1 MARTLLLVDD
11 EPNILQSLKR
21 LLRRGG
27 YQILTAE
34 SGQEGLKLLE
44 QHKVQVIVSD
54 ARMPGMGGIEF
65 LDKARERWP
74 DCIRIMLS
82 GYTELEAVIQAVNRS
97 AIYKFFTKPWED
109 DRLRDHIEEAFRQYE
124 LQDENHRLTQE
135 LHAANDE
142 LARINQRL
150 EERVDENV
158 KQSALSLVS
167 LKVAQDILEHLP
179 IGIIGISED
188 NLISSVNQYAL
199 KLLNDGKNG
208 VVGLMAD
215 DVLPAET
222 LKTHSTPGQNIQPA
236 DKVTL
241 SNGRIVAVQ
250 HYQIKNGSGVNAKIL
265 VIQQQGEAS

>member
-1 MARTLLLVDD
+1 MGRILLLVDD

-97 AIYKFFTKPWED
+97 AIYKFFTKPWDD

-135 LHAANDE
+135 LHLANEE
-142 LARINQRL
+142 LARINQSL
-150 EERVDENV
+150 EERVGENV
-158 KQSALSLVS
+158 KQSVLSLYHLKS
-167 LKVAQDILEHLP
+167 LKRYL
-179 IGIIGISED
+179 
-188 NLISSVNQYAL
+188 SVC
-199 KLLNDGKNG
+199 
-208 VVGLMAD
+208 
-215 DVLPAET
+215 
-222 LKTHSTPGQNIQPA
+222 
-236 DKVTL
+236 L
-241 SNGRIVAVQ
+241 SG
-250 HYQIKNGSGVNAKIL
+250 
-265 VIQQQGEAS
+265 

>member
-1 MARTLLLVDD
+1 MERILLLVDD

-21 LLRRGG
+21 RLRRGG

-65 LDKARERWP
+65 LDRARERWP

-97 AIYKFFTKPWED
+97 AIYKFFTKPWDD

-124 LQDENHRLTQE
+124 LQDENYRLTRE
-135 LHAANDE
+135 LHAANEE
-142 LARINQRL
+142 LARINQGL

-158 KQSALSLVS
+158 KQSVLSLVS
-167 LKVAQDILEHLP
+167 LKIAQEILECLP
-179 IGIIGISED
+179 IGVIGISD
-188 NLISSVNQYAL
+188 DHLISSANQYAL
-199 KLLNDGKNG
+199 KLLNDGKDG
-208 VVGLMAD
+208 LVGLMAS
-215 DVLPAET
+215 DVLPLEM
-222 LKTHSTPGQNIQPA
+222 LKILSAPEQEGQIP
-236 DKVTL
+236 DKVML
-241 SNGRIVAVQ
+241 ADGRIVGVQ
-250 HYQIKNGSGVNAKIL
+250 RYRIKNDSGVNASIL
-265 VIQQQGEAS
+265 VIQQRGEQR

>member
-44 QHKVQVIVSD
+44 QHQVQVIVSD

-65 LDKARERWP
+65 LDRARERWP

-109 DRLRDHIEEAFRQYE
+109 DRLRDHIEEAFQQYE

-150 EERVDENV
+150 EERVDANV

-199 KLLNDGKNG
+199 KLLNGGKSG
-208 VVGLMAD
+208 LIGLMAD
-215 DVLPAET
+215 DVLPAEI
-222 LKTHSTPGQNIQPA
+222 LKIHCASGEKRQVTEQVMLA
-236 DKVTL
+236 D
-241 SNGRIVAVQ
+241 GRVIEVQ
-250 HYQIKNGSGVNAKIL
+250 RYQMSHDDGVNASIL
-265 VIQQQGEAS
+265 IIQQRGHQQ

>member
-1 MARTLLLVDD
+1 MQRTLLLVDD

-27 YQILTAE
+27 YRILTAE

-54 ARMPGMGGIEF
+54 ARMPGMSGIEF
-65 LDKARERWP
+65 LDRARERWP

-109 DRLRDHIEEAFRQYE
+109 DLLQDHIEEAFRQYE
-124 LQDENHRLTQE
+124 LQDENYRLTQE

-142 LARINQRL
+142 LALINQSL

-158 KQSALSLVS
+158 KQSALSLMS

-179 IGIIGISED
+179 IGVIGISED
-188 NLISSVNQYAL
+188 NLISSANQHAL
-199 KLLNDGKNG
+199 KLLNNG
-208 VVGLMAD
+208 ESGLVGLMAD
-215 DVLPAET
+215 DVLPPEILKARQTSSQNSQIAE
-222 LKTHSTPGQNIQPA
+222 
-236 DKVTL
+236 KVMLTD
-241 SNGRIVAVQ
+241 GRVFEVQ
-250 HYQIKNGSGVNAKIL
+250 CYQINNNGVNASIL
-265 VIQQQGEAS
+265 VIQQRSVSP